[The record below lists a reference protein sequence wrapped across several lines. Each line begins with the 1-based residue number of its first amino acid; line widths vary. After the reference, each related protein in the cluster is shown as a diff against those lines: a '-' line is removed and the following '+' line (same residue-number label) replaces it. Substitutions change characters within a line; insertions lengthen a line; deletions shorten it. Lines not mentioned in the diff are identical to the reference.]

1 VKTLLSGWAGHKL
14 KVEKRIRKIERNAE
28 YPPISCSMGEFVDAM
43 GARMSEYENLYGS
56 RVLRKNVRAF
66 LRKVHTEWR
75 ESNASV
81 RVDESVRTIESFP
94 WNLLR
99 NPGISA

>member
-1 VKTLLSGWAGHKL
+1 
-14 KVEKRIRKIERNAE
+14 
-28 YPPISCSMGEFVDAM
+28 MGEFVDAM

-56 RVLRKNVRAF
+56 RVLRKNVRSF

-99 NPGISA
+99 NPGIST